1 MWATTGSHVG
11 QNSSL
16 YTKGTPPVHP
26 SFLVTRF
33 VPRTCPRNGCC
44 AFFLSVFLSVQF
56 PALERSI
63 GFREPGAS
71 FQLGSTLQARAL
83 PYLGF
88 EFPRVSF
95 PRRGLAQRGPLRH
108 MVTSIPSPIPSPP
121 FSRRLSFRPFPA
133 ALLAA
138 PVSHRAS
145 RTWLRPR
152 RTRSRLC
159 PAALSLHLFP
169 FPIFVALSDA
179 RFCHARARGAFPA
192 ASARP
197 QSPSLIPDASSRH
210 PRQRLVAA
218 SRRVRQSTQKGCGS
232 LELS

>member
-1 MWATTGSHVG
+1 MAALAHF
-11 QNSSL
+11 
-16 YTKGTPPVHP
+16 
-26 SFLVTRF
+26 SFGAISRARARGL
-33 VPRTCPRNGCC
+33 
-44 AFFLSVFLSVQF
+44 
-56 PALERSI
+56 
-63 GFREPGAS
+63 REPGAS
-71 FQLGSTLQARAL
+71 FRLGSALQARAL

-95 PRRGLAQRGPLRH
+95 PRCGLAQRGPLRH
-108 MVTSIPSPIPSPP
+108 MVTSFRHP
-121 FSRRLSFRPFPA
+121 FRHQHFRGGFSFRPFPA

-179 RFCHARARGAFPA
+179 RFCHATREALSA